1 MIEVIPAIDLI
12 DGKCVRLSQGDYDRC
27 TDYGASPVDMAK
39 LFLDNGLTRIHL
51 VDLDGA
57 KASAP
62 RNLRTLEQIARLD
75 GVEVEWGGGIK
86 TDRSLKDV
94 FNAGGTYA
102 IIGSVAVRQPE
113 LMARWL
119 DEHGGERLVLG
130 ADVRDGRVAVSGWM
144 EETSA
149 TIDDLIRRFRPHG
162 LTQAICT
169 DISKDGMLEG
179 PAYGLYERLDR
190 EFPDVIFTVSGG
202 VSSIDDIIRLDA
214 LGMKRVIT
222 GKALYENRISL
233 IDLRRFVD

>member
-57 KASAP
+57 KASSP
-62 RNLRTLEQIARLD
+62 RNLRTLEQIARLN

-86 TDRSLKDV
+86 TDQSLKDV
-94 FNAGGTYA
+94 FNAGATYA
-102 IIGSVAVRQPE
+102 IIGSVAARQPE
-113 LMARWL
+113 LMSAWL
-119 DEHGGERLVLG
+119 DMCGGDRLVLG
-130 ADVRDGRVAVSGWM
+130 ADVRDGKVAVSGWM
-144 EETSA
+144 EATA
-149 TIDDLIRRFRPHG
+149 DTIDDLINRFKPHG
-162 LTQAICT
+162 LSQAICT

-179 PAYGLYERLDR
+179 PAYDMYVRLSK

-202 VSSIDDIIRLDA
+202 ISSLDDILRLNDM
-214 LGMKRVIT
+214 GMKRVIT

-233 IDLRRFVD
+233 SDLRQFAR